1 MNGLFNVLIS
11 FYVELLPPPPN
22 NNVGK
27 ELLFT
32 LVKLLKDL
40 PPQSLGVAKRLSVL
54 GESCL
59 EKGREFLA
67 WALSVGSNL
76 DRDSKSLVLELLFLF
91 CLQEGESELF
101 VVFFSTH
108 VLYNEYS
115 LQFAV
120 VSMV

>member
-1 MNGLFNVLIS
+1 M
-11 FYVELLPPPPN
+11 
-22 NNVGK
+22 GK
-27 ELLFT
+27 ELLVT

-40 PPQSLGVAKRLSVL
+40 PPQSLSVGKRLSVL
-54 GESCL
+54 GEPCL
-59 EKGREFLA
+59 EKGKEFLA

-108 VLYNEYS
+108 ND
-115 LQFAV
+115 
-120 VSMV
+120 